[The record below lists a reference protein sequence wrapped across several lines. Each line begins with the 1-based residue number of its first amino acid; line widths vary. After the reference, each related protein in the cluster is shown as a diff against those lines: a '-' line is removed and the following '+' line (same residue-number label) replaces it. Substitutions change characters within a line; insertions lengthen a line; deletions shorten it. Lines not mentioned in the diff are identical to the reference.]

1 MSERRHCR
9 RRRKEFVEPAGM
21 PVPPATP
28 TTGEP
33 AQALNKSAP
42 VPPPATHTIGE
53 LALALRKSRQT
64 VARAI
69 ENKQINVLPLV
80 GEHQRISHQEYLR
93 LTGLDQQSSD

>member
-21 PVPPATP
+21 PV
-28 TTGEP
+28 
-33 AQALNKSAP
+33 
-42 VPPPATHTIGE
+42 PPATHTIGE